1 MSEETTPMALQSP
14 DQLSINTIR
23 TLSIDAIDKAN
34 SGHPGTAMALAPLA
48 LKMWQEYLRYDP
60 ADPYW
65 PNRDRFILSAGP
77 ASMLIYSMLHL
88 AGVKRVKDGVILDEP
103 AISLQDIKDFRQLG
117 SVTPGHPESHITTG
131 IETTTGPLGQGVATS
146 VGMAVAGL
154 WKKATYGEEL
164 FDYDVYVVAGDG
176 DMMEGVSHEAASLAG
191 HQKLH
196 NLLWVYDSNRIT
208 IDGSTDLAFTEDVEK
223 RFEAY
228 EWAVHHVRD
237 ANDLDEIGAA
247 LDKFKAEKERPT
259 LILIHSHIGYGSPN
273 KVDTADVHG
282 NPLGAEETRLTKE
295 AYGWDPDKDFFVPDG
310 VYENFNQGVGARGA
324 ELNAAWK
331 ERFAGSPQESQEAV
345 NQLLSG
351 DIPAGWD
358 ADIPTFET
366 GAEVATRSASQKVLN
381 AIAPKVPW
389 LLSGS
394 ADLTG
399 SASSG
404 LDEGVS
410 GIFEPGNR
418 GGHGIHLGVREHES
432 AAMSNGMALSGLRP
446 IWSTYLIFS
455 DYARPAIRLSALM
468 DQPVVHWLTHDSF
481 GLGEDGPTHQ
491 PVEQLASLRAIPQLD
506 TIRPAD
512 ANEVAEAWRVIMS
525 KKDHPTALV
534 MTRQK
539 VPVLDRE
546 KYADASGLARGG
558 YVLADG
564 NGKPEVI
571 LIATG
576 SEVHLAIEAHEMLL
590 VEGINSR
597 VVSLPSW
604 YLFDRQ
610 DEEYRDSVLPPDI
623 TNRVA
628 IEQAS
633 TMGWERYIG
642 ETGTMIGMTTF
653 GASGPFKD
661 LAKYFGFTPDDIVDA
676 AKAQIAANA

>member
-1 MSEETTPMALQSP
+1 MSEETTPMASQSP

-65 PNRDRFILSAGP
+65 PNRDRFILSAGH

-491 PVEQLASLRAIPQLD
+491 PIEQLASLRAIPQLD

-546 KYADASGLARGG
+546 KYADASGLAQGG

-676 AKAQIAANA
+676 AKTQIAANA

>member
-1 MSEETTPMALQSP
+1 M
-14 DQLSINTIR
+14 
-23 TLSIDAIDKAN
+23 DKFTKVTGVA
-34 SGHPGTAMALAPLA
+34 APLMRQNVDTDLIIRIERLVDNVTREGLGPYAFEQIRFKPDGSEDPDCIFNQTPYRDAPIILSRENFGCGSSREGAVWA
-48 LKMWQEYLRYDP
+48 LKGMGIK
-60 ADPYW
+60 AVIAPY
-65 PNRDRFILSAGP
+65 F
-77 ASMLIYSMLHL
+77 
-88 AGVKRVKDGVILDEP
+88 
-103 AISLQDIKDFRQLG
+103 
-117 SVTPGHPESHITTG
+117 
-131 IETTTGPLGQGVATS
+131 
-146 VGMAVAGL
+146 
-154 WKKATYGEEL
+154 
-164 FDYDVYVVAGDG
+164 
-176 DMMEGVSHEAASLAG
+176 
-191 HQKLH
+191 
-196 NLLWVYDSNRIT
+196 
-208 IDGSTDLAFTEDVEK
+208 
-223 RFEAY
+223 
-228 EWAVHHVRD
+228 
-237 ANDLDEIGAA
+237 
-247 LDKFKAEKERPT
+247 
-259 LILIHSHIGYGSPN
+259 
-273 KVDTADVHG
+273 
-282 NPLGAEETRLTKE
+282 
-295 AYGWDPDKDFFVPDG
+295 
-310 VYENFNQGVGARGA
+310 
-324 ELNAAWK
+324 
-331 ERFAGSPQESQEAV
+331 
-345 NQLLSG
+345 G
-351 DIPAGWD
+351 DIFNNNCFQNGLLP
-358 ADIPTFET
+358 
-366 GAEVATRSASQKVLN
+366 VAL
-381 AIAPKVPW
+381 P
-389 LLSGS
+389 
-394 ADLTG
+394 
-399 SASSG
+399 
-404 LDEGVS
+404 
-410 GIFEPGNR
+410 
-418 GGHGIHLGVREHES
+418 IHE
-432 AAMSNGMALSGLRP
+432 
-446 IWSTYLIFS
+446 I
-455 DYARPAIRLSALM
+455 
-468 DQPVVHWLTHDSF
+468 
-481 GLGEDGPTHQ
+481 
-491 PVEQLASLRAIPQLD
+491 EQLASLRAIPQLD

>member
-1 MSEETTPMALQSP
+1 MSEETTPMASQSP

-65 PNRDRFILSAGP
+65 PNRDRFILSAGH
-77 ASMLIYSMLHL
+77 ASMLSYSMLHL

-295 AYGWDPDKDFFVPDG
+295 AYGWDPDKDFFVPDD

-331 ERFAGSPQESQEAV
+331 ERFAGSPKESQEAV

-491 PVEQLASLRAIPQLD
+491 PIEQLASLRAIPQLD